1 MKLELREFLEKLA
14 EIVNIDSGSRD
25 PAGIT
30 AVADVITGWFTD
42 LGWQVQRH
50 NVGPETGPL
59 LQITNKGTERYDAVL
74 LGHMDTVFPKGSAA
88 ERPFRVEGGRAY
100 GPGVVDMKNGLVSMY
115 FVAKALSEEPERSPA
130 VCMLFNPDEEI
141 GARYSK
147 HKMIEIV
154 ANSPLLY
161 VLEGAEGDPD
171 LHCHASK
178 GISSFTAVFHGQSAH
193 AGNILDRAGASAI
206 LEAARWTETICG
218 WVDREKQITAN
229 VGIIQGGLAANV
241 VPDYARIRAEFRT
254 VTVEDQ
260 RHLLEKVEHMAAHP
274 MTPGVTVELRDV
286 GGRPPLVPN
295 EGTMAEIERAQKIAA
310 SLGQTFR
317 VHARGGVS
325 DANTICGAL
334 PRLICLDDM
343 GPGGDNAHS
352 PDEYLLVDSCL
363 PNVALLT
370 ALLLD
375 LKK

>member
-1 MKLELREFLEKLA
+1 MKLELQEFLDKLA

-42 LGWQVQRH
+42 LGWQVKRYDL
-50 NVGPETGPL
+50 GDETGPL
-59 LQITNKGTERYDAVL
+59 LQITNKGTDKYDAVL
-74 LGHMDTVFPKGSAA
+74 LGHMDTVFPAGTVA

-100 GPGVVDMKNGLVSMY
+100 GPGVVDMKNGLVAMY
-115 FVAKALSEEPERSPA
+115 FIAKALSAEPEKSPA

-141 GARYSK
+141 GSVYSK
-147 HKMIEIV
+147 DRMIEIV
-154 ANSPLLY
+154 ANSPRLY
-161 VLEGAEGDPD
+161 VMEGAEGEIG

-178 GISSFTAVFHGQSAH
+178 GITSFTAVFHGQSAH
-193 AGNILDRAGASAI
+193 AGNMLERSGASAI

-229 VGIIQGGLAANV
+229 VGIIEGGLAANV

-254 VTVEDQ
+254 VAMEDQ
-260 RHLLEKVEHMAAHP
+260 QHLMEKVEYMAAHP
-274 MTPGVTVELRDV
+274 MTPGVTVELQNF
-286 GGRPPLVPN
+286 GGRPPLVAS
-295 EGTMAEIERAQKIAA
+295 EGTMAEIERIRKLAA
-310 SLGQTFR
+310 PLGQEFR
-317 VHARGGVS
+317 VHSRGGVS

-334 PRLICLDDM
+334 PQLICLDDM
-343 GPGGDNAHS
+343 GPAGDNAHS
-352 PDEYLLVDSCL
+352 PEEYLDIHSCL
-363 PNVALLT
+363 PNVELFT